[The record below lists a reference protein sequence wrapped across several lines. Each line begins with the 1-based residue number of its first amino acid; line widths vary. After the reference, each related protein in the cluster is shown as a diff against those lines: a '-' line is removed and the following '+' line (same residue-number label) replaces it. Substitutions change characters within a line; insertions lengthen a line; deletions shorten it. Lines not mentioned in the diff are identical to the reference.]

1 MRKNFGDVTHKN
13 TRHPSASFRSRPIES
28 SVVGSLLAV
37 LTANKFVPAVTSP
50 RSCPRHVYRDRRGK
64 WSFSTVSLISSQFR
78 AGSYGSKAPIP
89 SLAVEWQLMADTV
102 EKLVFLSR
110 SQFLRQQ
117 AAFKK
122 NALRVSAEKLTFLCA
137 ATVAN
142 WRWQRVAISALHNQ
156 SLVF

>member
-1 MRKNFGDVTHKN
+1 VANEFP
-13 TRHPSASFRSRPIES
+13 TRGVRNDFER
-28 SVVGSLLAV
+28 L
-37 LTANKFVPAVTSP
+37 
-50 RSCPRHVYRDRRGK
+50 K
-64 WSFSTVSLISSQFR
+64 WV
-78 AGSYGSKAPIP
+78 
-89 SLAVEWQLMADTV
+89 DTV

-117 AAFKK
+117 AGFKK
-122 NALRVSAEKLTFLCA
+122 NALRGSAEKLTFLCA